1 MRLDPELWSRNGQL
15 VMDEAPTPAWLLHTA
30 LERAGFALQPEG
42 QNSLSQFT
50 FEKKELSPHTVQPIS
65 QIMLAY
71 WFTTAKEIL
80 P

>member
-30 LERAGFALQPEG
+30 LEGAGFALQPEG

-50 FEKKELSPHTVQPIS
+50 FEKKELPPHTVQPIA